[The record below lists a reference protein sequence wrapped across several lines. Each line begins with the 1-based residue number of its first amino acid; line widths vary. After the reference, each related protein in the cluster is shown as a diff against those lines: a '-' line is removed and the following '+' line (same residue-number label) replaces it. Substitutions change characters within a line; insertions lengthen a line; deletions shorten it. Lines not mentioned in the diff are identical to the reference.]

1 MNKFKTE
8 LERKCCEAGLRESPV
23 GLSCEERTRHV
34 RHGPTCVAAF
44 LSCCHLSEALTEEA
58 REEELLLGTCEEAM
72 AGGRGLGLA

>member
-8 LERKCCEAGLRESPV
+8 LERKCCEAGIRESPV

-44 LSCCHLSEALTEEA
+44 LTCCHLSEALTQEA
-58 REEELLLGTCEEAM
+58 REGELLLGTCEEDM